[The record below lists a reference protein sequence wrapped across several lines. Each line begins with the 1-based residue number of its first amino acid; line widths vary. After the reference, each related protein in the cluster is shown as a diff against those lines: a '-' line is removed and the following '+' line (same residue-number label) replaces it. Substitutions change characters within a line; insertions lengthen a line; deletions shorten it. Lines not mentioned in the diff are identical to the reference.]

1 MPQRI
6 FPIKSDTACLLKWAW
21 STVYLGQ
28 GTSSSCHRTD
38 QAPIPLDNFASF
50 HNLPNKIA
58 ARQMMQRGEW
68 PQGGCQ
74 YCEKIE
80 AANGMSDRMY
90 QLHANHDLDRTP
102 IELIQDPTTLEVVP
116 TILEVY
122 FNNVCNM
129 ACLYC
134 GSNFSSK
141 WEEENTR
148 FGTFDLPRSKNHG
161 SVYIGPINA
170 RGGFGTEFPASPE
183 RGDTYV
189 SIDCMPTQLYKFDGI
204 EWIPV
209 DNQPTFNNSK
219 YEIRLADFW
228 KYLHDKDRYSHIRY
242 YQILGGE
249 PFHQKREFD
258 MSLDFWESHPN
269 PELTF
274 NIITNLKVPHK
285 KFCDYIDRFERM
297 VNSGAL
303 KRLQITGSLDAWGPQ
318 EEYVRHG
325 LDLREWEKN
334 WEYLLDKPWIEMCVN
349 AAITGLTIKTLPDLI
364 ERIQIWNKKRSES
377 QSIHFSF
384 MSVMTPQQLVPDIF
398 GSGVFDTDF
407 ERLLDVMPNVNA
419 NDISAREHMMGIIQ
433 QIQTAPRKPEMIEAL
448 KIYLTEL
455 DRRRDTD
462 WRPLFPWLDQD
473 WIA

>member
-1 MPQRI
+1 M
-6 FPIKSDTACLLKWAW
+6 
-21 STVYLGQ
+21 YLGQ

-148 FGTFDLPRSKNHG
+148 FGTFNHG
-161 SVYIGPINA
+161 GVYIGPIIA
-170 RGGFGTEFPASPE
+170 GFGDKNFHVIAND
-183 RGDTYV
+183 GKLD
-189 SIDCMPTQLYKFDGI
+189 QL
-204 EWIPV
+204 
-209 DNQPTFNNSK
+209 TSNNSK

>member
-1 MPQRI
+1 MTQRV

-38 QAPIPLDNFASF
+38 QAPIPRDNFASF
-50 HNLPNKIA
+50 HNLPNKIE

-80 AANGMSDRMY
+80 AADGMSDRMY
-90 QLHANHDLDRTP
+90 QLHANHDQDRTP

-141 WEEENTR
+141 WEEENKR
-148 FGTFDLPRSKNHG
+148 FGKFKHG
-161 SVYIGPINA
+161 SIDIGWNN
-170 RGGFGTEFPASPE
+170 EWNPE
-183 RGDTYV
+183 
-189 SIDCMPTQLYKFDGI
+189 
-204 EWIPV
+204 
-209 DNQPTFNNSK
+209 
-219 YEIRLADFW
+219 YETMLADFW
-228 KYLHDKDRYSHIRY
+228 KYLHDKDRYLHIRY

-249 PFHQKREFD
+249 PFYQKEFD
-258 MSLDFWESHPN
+258 MSMDFWESHPN

-297 VNSGAL
+297 VKSGAL

-325 LDLREWEKN
+325 LDLKEWEKN
-334 WEYLLDKPWIEMCVN
+334 WEYLLDKPWVVMCVN
-349 AAITGLTIKTLPDLI
+349 AAITGLTIKTLPELI
-364 ERIQIWNKKRSES
+364 ERINMWNTKRAPWTL
-377 QSIHFSF
+377 INFSF
-384 MSVMTPQQLVPDIF
+384 MTAMTPPQMVPDIF
-398 GSGVFDTDF
+398 GSGVFDEDF
-407 ERLLDVMPNVNA
+407 KRILDAMPAVEEK
-419 NDISAREHMMGIIQ
+419 DKSAREHMMGIIQ
-433 QIQTAPRKPEMIEAL
+433 QIEAGPRNPEMIEEL
-448 KIYLTEL
+448 KVYLTEM

-462 WRPLFPWLDQD
+462 WRTLFPWLDQN